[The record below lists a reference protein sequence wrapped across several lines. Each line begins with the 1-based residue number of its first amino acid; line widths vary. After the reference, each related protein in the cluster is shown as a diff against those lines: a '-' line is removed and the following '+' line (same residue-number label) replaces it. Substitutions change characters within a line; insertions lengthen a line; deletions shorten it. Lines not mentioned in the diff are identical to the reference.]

1 MRDLKTKIKK
11 FNFLKSK
18 IKKNILIIGSGRWSK
33 ITVSEISKNFKYVK
47 IFVFTRQKAQF
58 LTWSKQKK
66 IEIILISRLEEIK
79 NYNITHAIV
88 INKNRD
94 HFNYAKKLLKMKVNT
109 LVEKPIVENLSHFNK
124 LYNISKKNRVNLLVS
139 LPYFHAMYFHY
150 YKKFFIKEKITSINF
165 FWTDALAEIKYG
177 YKKKHQKIN
186 YLIDVI
192 YHIHSIVSVF
202 IEKANISYNKNFLKV
217 KNNFYKVQYNKIP
230 TEIFCKRNEKKRSRI
245 LSFSL
250 SSGKKVKIDFTNN
263 NLSKVLVQGRKPIK
277 CPQVFQNLT
286 LAHQIFH
293 FLNINK
299 YEQMIFNDVRYLKN
313 FLFTK
318 FKIQKNL

>member
-47 IFVFTRQKAQF
+47 IFVFTRKKAQF

-124 LYNISKKNRVNLLVS
+124 LYNISKK
-139 LPYFHAMYFHY
+139 
-150 YKKFFIKEKITSINF
+150 K
-165 FWTDALAEIKYG
+165 
-177 YKKKHQKIN
+177 
-186 YLIDVI
+186 
-192 YHIHSIVSVF
+192 
-202 IEKANISYNKNFLKV
+202 
-217 KNNFYKVQYNKIP
+217 
-230 TEIFCKRNEKKRSRI
+230 
-245 LSFSL
+245 
-250 SSGKKVKIDFTNN
+250 
-263 NLSKVLVQGRKPIK
+263 
-277 CPQVFQNLT
+277 
-286 LAHQIFH
+286 
-293 FLNINK
+293 
-299 YEQMIFNDVRYLKN
+299 
-313 FLFTK
+313 
-318 FKIQKNL
+318 